1 MYNSEIVTPD
11 TRIDFDPTGEYTRAI
26 KRAHEYITGDPFGF
40 IYFYSRAETI
50 YRIMNNEWY
59 GSLPDEIL
67 DLSGE
72 CDEYFD
78 DLKVFNHITDE
89 NEE

>member
-1 MYNSEIVTPD
+1 MNPEELRTDVDLTA
-11 TRIDFDPTGEYTRAI
+11 EYSNAI
-26 KRAHEYITGDPFGF
+26 RRAHEFITGDPFGF

-59 GSLPDEIL
+59 ESLPTEIL

-78 DLKVFNHITDE
+78 DLKLFNHITDE